1 MSTYDYVI
9 INSNCGVE
17 YYNHH
22 HARGISDINGTVKNA
37 LPKGAVISNVEIYL
51 DSNFDS
57 VFGTLGSPTLYFY
70 FCPNDESKYNTGE
83 QLYKGTVGKNSTI
96 SRKDIT
102 SYVTK
107 TYPFSINT
115 SYPVLSLYY
124 ASTTKR
130 LYHDDLWKIIYTYSV
145 PKYTLTVTA
154 GTGGTVSGGGSYD
167 NQTTVTLTATPNA
180 GYKFVKWNDDANAPA
195 TRTVTVTGN
204 ATYTATFQP
213 ITYTVTFKDE
223 NGATLKTETVN
234 YGSTVTAP
242 SDPVKA
248 DTAQWDYTF
257 DGWYDANGNKWT
269 SSTTI
274 TGDTVFAAQY
284 AAVVQKYTVRWF
296 NYDGTLLETDTGVP
310 YGTKPVYN
318 GDEPQRAGNA
328 EHSYQFAGWNYDTEN
343 GITPSL
349 GATYID
355 ITAQFREID
364 NTYKV
369 TWVNDGSVIETD
381 EAVPYGD
388 KPDYNGS
395 TPTKPSDAQY
405 DYDFIGWSTSVT
417 DPPKAESELDVVK
430 GDITY
435 TAVYSATL
443 RMYPVTVI
451 LFDSEVTSV
460 YEYGTEVTIEAPA
473 VVGYKFTQWSDG
485 NTDNPRTVEVTGE
498 ATYQAV
504 YERIPFPIMVNNEQV
519 TGVYIVPTTQTVV
532 YVINGEVPAVVAN
545 GVTVD
550 DWSFEVSNSVP
561 DNSYP
566 IEKLYINE
574 TRVY

>member
-1 MSTYDYVI
+1 MANPNPMPFS
-9 INSNCGVE
+9 G
-17 YYNHH
+17 
-22 HARGISDINGTVKNA
+22 
-37 LPKGAVISNVEIYL
+37 
-51 DSNFDS
+51 S
-57 VFGTLGSPTLYFY
+57 VQSRDGTLATLNGLPGIPANAVLDDVTVNCYIYRDGGPVREIAETRFYLGSYGCIKEKT
-70 FCPNDESKYNTGE
+70 NVGHGTTDYNFSI
-83 QLYKGTVGKNSTI
+83 K
-96 SRKDIT
+96 
-102 SYVTK
+102 SYVVNNGGTL
-107 TYPFSINT
+107 
-115 SYPVLSLYY
+115 SYADGSSGIEIKVKHNWVIGGDAKWTLKEGSNIT
-124 ASTTKR
+124 AS
-130 LYHDDLWKIIYTYSV
+130 YTI
-145 PKYTLTVTA
+145 PTYTLTVTSNNTTY
-154 GTGGTVSGGGSYD
+154 GTVTGGGTYD
-167 NQTTVTLTATPNA
+167 NKATATLTATPNT
-180 GYKFVKWNDDANAPA
+180 GYKFVKWSDDANAPA

-204 ATYTATFQP
+204 ATYTATFEP

-269 SSTTI
+269 SGTTI

-284 AAVVQKYTVRWF
+284 TAVVQKYTVRWF

-388 KPDYNGS
+388 KPDYNGA

-473 VVGYKFTQWSDG
+473 ITGYKFTQWNDG
-485 NTDNPRTVEVTGE
+485 NTDNPRTITVTGE

-504 YERIPFPIMVNNEQV
+504 YERVSIPIIVNNEQV
-519 TGVYIVPTTQTVV
+519 TGVYIVPTTQTIV
-532 YVINGEVPAVVAN
+532 YIITGEVPAVETN
-545 GVTVD
+545 GVRVD
-550 DWSFEVSNSVP
+550 GWKFEVSNNIP

-566 IEKLYINE
+566 LKWLLIGS